1 VSGAPGARAIA
12 VIPARGGS
20 QRIPRKNIKA
30 FGGRPMIAWSIEAA
44 LACGLFDQV
53 VVSTDDA
60 EIAEVARAHGAQ
72 VPFMRPAA
80 LADHHT
86 PTRPVVLHAL
96 RTLGVTPQRHPHTCW
111 LTATAPF
118 VTAADLR
125 RGLQVLVESGAEFA
139 FSVAR
144 FSFPIQRALRLN
156 AEGRIEMLYPEH
168 RGTRSQDLEPAYHD
182 AGQFYWGRTEA
193 VLADRPTLSP
203 LAVPVLLP
211 THRVQDI
218 DTPDD
223 WERAERLFRV
233 RDLP

>member
-1 VSGAPGARAIA
+1 MSAAARRAIA

-20 QRIPRKNIKA
+20 QRIPRKNVRP
-30 FGGRPMIAWSIEAA
+30 FGGKPMLAWSVEAA
-44 LACGLFDQV
+44 LASQLFDRV
-53 VVSTDDA
+53 VVSTDDD
-60 EIAEVARAHGAQ
+60 EIAAVACAHGAE
-72 VPFMRPAA
+72 VPFVRPAA

-86 PTRPVVLHAL
+86 ATRPVVLHAL
-96 RTLGVTPQRHPHTCW
+96 RTLGVEPAAHPFTCW

-125 RGLQVLVESGAEFA
+125 RGLDTLVETGADFA
-139 FSVAR
+139 LSVAR

-156 AEGRIEMLYPEH
+156 AAGRIEMLYPEH
-168 RGTRSQDLEPAYHD
+168 RTTRSQDLEPAYHD

-193 VLADRPTLSP
+193 VLADLPTLSP
-203 LAVPVLLP
+203 RAVPVMLP

-218 DTPDD
+218 DTPED

-233 RDLP
+233 RDVG

>member
-1 VSGAPGARAIA
+1 VSKATQRTAVAI
-12 VIPARGGS
+12 IPARGGS
-20 QRIPRKNIKA
+20 QRIPRKNIRP
-30 FGGRPMIAWSIEAA
+30 FGGRPMIGWSIEAA
-44 LACGLFDQV
+44 LECALFDRV
-53 VVSTDDA
+53 VVSTDDD
-60 EIAEVARAHGAQ
+60 EIAEVARAHGAE

-86 PTRPVVLHAL
+86 ATRPVVLHAL
-96 RTLGVTPQRHPHTCW
+96 RTLGIEPQRHPYTCW

-125 RGLQVLVESGAEFA
+125 RGLQTMVDAKADFA
-139 FSVAR
+139 LSAAR
-144 FSFPIQRALRLN
+144 FGFPIQRALRLN

-168 RGTRSQDLEPAYHD
+168 RQTRSQDLEPAYHD

-193 VLADRPTLSP
+193 VLADKPTLSP

-218 DTPDD
+218 DTPED

-233 RDLP
+233 RDLA